1 MAENEH
7 GPGCAPTKKRAI
19 SGGIAARLAG
29 VAAVLRFALRGYDVV
44 ALILV
49 LIAALVLLWAFV
61 GGAAFKLAASLAC
74 ALALAVAATEVPIV
88 ANSHT
93 DAGDDADY
101 LVVLGARVDEDGQP
115 SYSLRYRLE
124 AALAYLEA
132 HPATAAVLSGGQGD
146 DEPTTE
152 AACMYGWLVEHGVE
166 ASRLLLEGKSSN
178 TQENLRNSLALI
190 GVGEA
195 QADGADTVGTVG
207 GQVEGTSGV
216 DGTPA
221 SSADTPAPSARTAA
235 PAPSTPRIAV
245 VSSSYHLFRAKLI
258 ARGLG
263 VEVLGVASYP
273 GNPVVA
279 LNYFVREAPAVW
291 KQLLMGS

>member
-1 MAENEH
+1 M
-7 GPGCAPTKKRAI
+7 TKKHAL
-19 SGGIAARLAG
+19 SGGIAAWLAG

-74 ALALAVAATEVPIV
+74 ALAVAVAATEVPIV

-166 ASRLLLEGKSSN
+166 VSRLLLEGKSSN
-178 TQENLRNSLALI
+178 TQENLRNSFALI

-195 QADGADTVGTVG
+195 QADGAGTVGTVG
-207 GQVEGTSGV
+207 GEVEGTSGV
-216 DGTPA
+216 D
-221 SSADTPAPSARTAA
+221 DTPAPSAAA

-291 KQLLMGS
+291 KQLLTGG

>member
-7 GPGCAPTKKRAI
+7 GPGRAPTKKHAL
-19 SGGIAARLAG
+19 SGGIAAWLAG

-74 ALALAVAATEVPIV
+74 ALAVAVAATEVPIV

-166 ASRLLLEGKSSN
+166 VSRLLLEGKSSN
-178 TQENLRNSLALI
+178 TQENLRNSFALI

-195 QADGADTVGTVG
+195 QADGAGTVGTVG
-207 GQVEGTSGV
+207 GEVEGTSGV
-216 DGTPA
+216 D
-221 SSADTPAPSARTAA
+221 DTPAPSAAA

>member
-1 MAENEH
+1 M
-7 GPGCAPTKKRAI
+7 TKKRAI
-19 SGGIAARLAG
+19 SGGIAAWLAG

-88 ANSHT
+88 ANSHS

-178 TQENLRNSLALI
+178 TQENLRNSFALI

-221 SSADTPAPSARTAA
+221 PSDGTPAPSAGA

>member
-1 MAENEH
+1 M
-7 GPGCAPTKKRAI
+7 TKKHAL
-19 SGGIAARLAG
+19 SGGIAAWLAG

-74 ALALAVAATEVPIV
+74 ALAVAVAATEVPIV

-166 ASRLLLEGKSSN
+166 VSRLLLEGKSSN
-178 TQENLRNSLALI
+178 TQENLRNSFALI

-195 QADGADTVGTVG
+195 QADGAGTVGTVG
-207 GQVEGTSGV
+207 GEVEGTSGV
-216 DGTPA
+216 D
-221 SSADTPAPSARTAA
+221 DTPAPSAAA

>member
-1 MAENEH
+1 M
-7 GPGCAPTKKRAI
+7 TKKHAL
-19 SGGIAARLAG
+19 SGGIAAWLAG

-166 ASRLLLEGKSSN
+166 VSRLLLEGKSSN
-178 TQENLRNSLALI
+178 TQENLRNSFALI

-195 QADGADTVGTVG
+195 QADGAGTVGTVG
-207 GQVEGTSGV
+207 GEVEGTSGV
-216 DGTPA
+216 D
-221 SSADTPAPSARTAA
+221 DTPAPSAAA

>member
-1 MAENEH
+1 M
-7 GPGCAPTKKRAI
+7 TKKRAL
-19 SGGIAARLAG
+19 SGGIAAWLAG

-166 ASRLLLEGKSSN
+166 VSRLLLEDKSSN
-178 TQENLRNSLALI
+178 TQENLRNSFALI

-195 QADGADTVGTVG
+195 QAGGADADGTVG
-207 GQVEGTSGV
+207 GEVEGTSGV

-221 SSADTPAPSARTAA
+221 SSADALASSAAAPAPSARTAA